1 MTVQE
6 YVCAW
11 LVVVNGRCEYAA
23 HTDPRTLS
31 DKTPLELYNAASGR
45 TIETT
50 AGKFRELLKRA
61 RSVEYIPPL
70 EWTAEDDR
78 NERRAERAG
87 LLAV

>member
-11 LVVVNGRCEYAA
+11 LVVVNGRCEYAV
-23 HTDPRTLS
+23 HVDPRTLS
-31 DKTPLELYNAASGR
+31 DKTPLVLFDAASGR
-45 TIETT
+45 TVETT
-50 AGKFRELLKRA
+50 ADAFRELLKRA

-70 EWTAEDDR
+70 EWTTADER
-78 NERRAERAG
+78 NERRAAREG